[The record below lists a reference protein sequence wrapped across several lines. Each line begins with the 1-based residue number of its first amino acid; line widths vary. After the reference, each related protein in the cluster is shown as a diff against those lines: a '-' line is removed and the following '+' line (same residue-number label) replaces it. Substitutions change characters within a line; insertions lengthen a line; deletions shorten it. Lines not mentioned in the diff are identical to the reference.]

1 MKGRYVGIRLVG
13 SNRILHICE
22 VHVFLGVNVALGKT
36 AFQTSTY
43 GGAVASLAV
52 DGNTDT
58 NFIAGSCSRT
68 AGHLET
74 QATSNPTWW
83 VDLGQSYVVD
93 RVVIFNRGEDCC
105 AEWLNPFNIYIG
117 HSDQVSTNP
126 RCDGQIDVNLPSI
139 SVSCEGKRGRYV
151 GIQLPGPSRIL
162 SLCEVQIFRGTC
174 SPCQNDA
181 ACTDDDI
188 EGPICTCT
196 APWEEEICNQTAA
209 VRDID
214 ECVSSPCRNGA
225 VCLDRFNGYLCQCPP
240 GYKGLHC
247 ETDVPDSDLYP
258 CPTQPPTCTLQTPLI
273 PGVTPV
279 HRCDIQTGIEERI
292 RRVTDPLTVLRK
304 ADIVLHGEAL
314 LVSCVD
320 MSVTGYSWEIF
331 QRSPNPNHVN
341 VFSPVDGFR
350 NLTTNRRDLTV
361 PKQTLLP
368 GTYLVQFQVTIV
380 DELLSITTD
389 FVHQTWI
396 QVVTLPLVTTL
407 GPSLVTQYTQ
417 GDFWVN
423 AEASWDPDGLVP
435 TSELHFNWT
444 CETSDGYNCDD
455 ISAVVS
461 DSRPGARH
469 YRTSQS
475 PGTTFSFTV
484 EASSPGRSSIQAS
497 QLVVFQD
504 NRACGLAIGC
514 ISNCDWSNTNPSEHL
529 VIEAIPGASDTPLYE
544 WSVLEHPGDFGG
556 LHITSREPNVVIA
569 SNTFH
574 VVGNY
579 SLRVVN
585 HNQVCSDG
593 LAVSEWTFRVLDTP
607 ALRDETLSTPCVL
620 ERAGAGGCVCCGEFV
635 HDLGH
640 LVTYKFRRIPSVDAL
655 EKARVRYPQDEPFL
669 EMSLSL
675 TPYISQVPWYCSRFF
690 PPTEF
695 IMEVEVMSVDG
706 RVSALN
712 ITVETADIEVVIL
725 EIIDGLSQTKVL
737 DVDDVMDLTSL
748 LAMGAAEPEKLS
760 KNLTLLIARGLQ
772 LSAEALRMIVENN
785 TNDDIPVKDINA
797 VSANIFTGFTI
808 LLEATATS
816 AWTAESNLQEEEAI
830 EVNNGTA
837 SAAFKGI
844 SHIFHMYY
852 TLPPD
857 NGTATLEMSVLHAKV
872 HKEVC
877 EIAQK
882 KVFTVNDTFSI
893 VPAFVAQKKV
903 FTVNDT
909 LFVVPAFNTLFA
921 NGCEEA
927 DSFGVGVINSDF
939 NPFRYS
945 ENSPDVG
952 SEVVGL
958 TVWRG
963 RDRQPVHHLPKP
975 VDMIISRDKQRTTS
989 SVYKH
994 TGRIRSWDDIAV
1006 VPFRPQR
1013 ARTALT
1019 ILLDIT
1025 STSHSDLDMPHMQL
1039 VWQKA
1044 SAPTTDSFK
1053 AANWTTVLPVPQA
1066 QLYTLQLPHTY
1077 NNTNLTSNP
1086 YSWLLPSE
1094 ALSVSEWDIQIN
1106 MTFYLGVKY
1115 AAEDTSVPV
1124 KTTFTVSVL
1133 ETACV
1138 YFGENSSH
1146 LWEGDG
1152 CKVGPLS
1159 NTTHLH
1165 CRCDHLT
1172 KFAGFVP
1179 PNPINFDVALSA
1191 NIAENPMGLIAV
1203 LSVFGLF
1210 LLGCLMARKADRIDL
1225 TKVGVSTPTG
1235 HKLSPNPDYHYIV
1248 TVYTGF
1254 RLDVGTTAQVSL
1266 TVFGLQNE
1274 SEPLALRDDRRLL
1287 FGGGSVDSF
1296 LVSSEEWLGPL
1307 THVHVW
1313 HDNAGSS
1320 PGWYLNKV
1328 VIQHVC
1334 SGRVDY
1340 FICNRWLAL
1349 DEDDGRIDRMVF
1361 VASPEEIAEL
1371 SNLISERA
1379 TKDFHDGHLFYSLV
1393 GRPARSPFTRAQRLA
1408 CCMST
1413 VYSAML
1419 ANIMFFGQG
1428 DKFDPPEPIRI
1439 MGVEIEPPISLPEIM
1454 IAIES
1459 AVIVFPINALIVLLY
1474 RNAAPKPSSAPTR
1487 RLADTKD
1494 VKPRQ
1499 DTGKG
1504 RGCLPWWTATV
1515 AGLLAFAVS
1524 FVAAFFTVLYTL
1536 SFGHDK
1542 AKAWLTAFLASF
1554 VTDMILIQPVKVLV
1568 AAVVLGLLIRK
1579 PTTEDDPS
1587 PTEPTGDEEYLQI
1600 VAEQEAPRGPPVGK
1614 DLARDRAHRI
1624 RRKMWRCTLKE
1635 IVIYGTFLSVLMVMS
1650 YTERSSLAFHMDN
1663 SVRRAVEGGDSF
1675 SKISDPASYWTWLEQ
1690 DVLPAVH
1697 CPAWYNGRS
1706 CEDSL
1711 TLPEHLTHA
1720 ISPLQLRQVRTSQ
1733 EQDCTI
1739 PDAMT
1744 PVVVGCLDEYSTGD
1758 MDTGS
1763 YSGSW
1768 GVATNNVNT
1777 DHDNSAIPSPWDFT
1791 YGDIN
1796 NGFLYVGE
1804 HGVYSGGGYT
1814 AALGKTLN
1822 ASLQTLAHLRSNNW
1836 LDNRTR
1842 AVFMETV
1849 LYNPHANL
1857 FAVVT
1862 MTTEF
1867 SITGHVSMATEL
1879 VIFRIHHDGQVLL
1892 LVLRMVLMILL
1903 LFSLVR
1909 EVLRFNTYVI
1919 AYLTDPWSWLE
1930 ILTITTGMATMG
1942 LYFRA
1947 QSTTDEV
1954 SGQEGRVTFH
1964 LYRSAAMWYQVYTY
1978 LLGTLTCCTLVKF
1991 IRLLKFNKHVN
2002 ALLYTMKKTARPL
2015 INFFVMSGIVFTA
2028 FALAAN
2034 LIFGI
2039 TVPGYI
2045 SMLGTYMSLFNM
2057 MLGSFPFAVLKES
2070 SPIWGPA
2077 IFLSFQCTMQ
2087 FILLSMFMTIVMDVY
2102 MAVKG
2107 DDLEDV
2113 GMMGF
2118 LWEEVRGVAHKMKV
2132 TANRPNMQPPADRE
2146 RQFTQL
2152 DQMHELLEELDRK
2165 EKSREKEEKS
2175 REKEEKR
2182 REKEEKRREERNR
2195 EERNRMVRYSENPS
2209 LWFV

>member
-1 MKGRYVGIRLVG
+1 MVKRENEFDSWL
-13 SNRILHICE
+13 
-22 VHVFLGVNVALGKT
+22 NVVSLGK
-36 AFQTSTY
+36 
-43 GGAVASLAV
+43 
-52 DGNTDT
+52 
-58 NFIAGSCSRT
+58 
-68 AGHLET
+68 
-74 QATSNPTWW
+74 
-83 VDLGQSYVVD
+83 
-93 RVVIFNRGEDCC
+93 
-105 AEWLNPFNIYIG
+105 
-117 HSDQVSTNP
+117 
-126 RCDGQIDVNLPSI
+126 
-139 SVSCEGKRGRYV
+139 
-151 GIQLPGPSRIL
+151 
-162 SLCEVQIFRGTC
+162 
-174 SPCQNDA
+174 
-181 ACTDDDI
+181 
-188 EGPICTCT
+188 
-196 APWEEEICNQTAA
+196 
-209 VRDID
+209 
-214 ECVSSPCRNGA
+214 
-225 VCLDRFNGYLCQCPP
+225 
-240 GYKGLHC
+240 
-247 ETDVPDSDLYP
+247 
-258 CPTQPPTCTLQTPLI
+258 
-273 PGVTPV
+273 
-279 HRCDIQTGIEERI
+279 
-292 RRVTDPLTVLRK
+292 
-304 ADIVLHGEAL
+304 
-314 LVSCVD
+314 
-320 MSVTGYSWEIF
+320 
-331 QRSPNPNHVN
+331 
-341 VFSPVDGFR
+341 
-350 NLTTNRRDLTV
+350 
-361 PKQTLLP
+361 
-368 GTYLVQFQVTIV
+368 
-380 DELLSITTD
+380 
-389 FVHQTWI
+389 
-396 QVVTLPLVTTL
+396 
-407 GPSLVTQYTQ
+407 
-417 GDFWVN
+417 
-423 AEASWDPDGLVP
+423 
-435 TSELHFNWT
+435 
-444 CETSDGYNCDD
+444 
-455 ISAVVS
+455 
-461 DSRPGARH
+461 
-469 YRTSQS
+469 
-475 PGTTFSFTV
+475 
-484 EASSPGRSSIQAS
+484 
-497 QLVVFQD
+497 
-504 NRACGLAIGC
+504 
-514 ISNCDWSNTNPSEHL
+514 
-529 VIEAIPGASDTPLYE
+529 
-544 WSVLEHPGDFGG
+544 
-556 LHITSREPNVVIA
+556 
-569 SNTFH
+569 
-574 VVGNY
+574 
-579 SLRVVN
+579 
-585 HNQVCSDG
+585 
-593 LAVSEWTFRVLDTP
+593 
-607 ALRDETLSTPCVL
+607 
-620 ERAGAGGCVCCGEFV
+620 
-635 HDLGH
+635 
-640 LVTYKFRRIPSVDAL
+640 
-655 EKARVRYPQDEPFL
+655 
-669 EMSLSL
+669 
-675 TPYISQVPWYCSRFF
+675 
-690 PPTEF
+690 
-695 IMEVEVMSVDG
+695 
-706 RVSALN
+706 
-712 ITVETADIEVVIL
+712 DIEVVIL
-725 EIIDGLSQTKVL
+725 EIMDGLSQTKVL

-760 KNLTLLIARGLQ
+760 KNLTLLIARGLE

-830 EVNNGTA
+830 EANNGTA

-857 NGTATLEMSVLHAKV
+857 NGTATLEMSVLHAKL

-882 KVFTVNDTFSI
+882 KVFTVNDTSSI

-909 LFVVPAFNTLFA
+909 LFVVPAFNTLLA

-927 DSFGVGVINSDF
+927 DSFGVGIINSDF

-963 RDRQPVHHLPKP
+963 QDRQPVHHLPKP
-975 VDMIISRDKQRTTS
+975 VDMIIPRDKQHTTS

-994 TGRIRSWDDIAV
+994 TGWIRSWDDIAV

-1025 STSHSDLDMPHMQL
+1025 STSHPDLDMPHMQL

-1044 SAPTTDSFK
+1044 SAPTADSFK
-1053 AANWTTVLPVPQA
+1053 AADWTTVLPVPQA
-1066 QLYTLQLPHTY
+1066 QLYTLQLLHTY
-1077 NNTNLTSNP
+1077 NNTNLTSHP
-1086 YSWLLPSE
+1086 YSWLLPLE
-1094 ALSVSEWDIQIN
+1094 ALNVSEWDIQN
-1106 MTFYLGVKY
+1106 NTTFYLEKGKFASPMHYVFSTGVKY

-1191 NIAENPMGLIAV
+1191 NITENPMGLIAV

-1210 LLGCLMARKADRIDL
+1210 LLGCLMARKADRMDL
-1225 TKVGVSTPTG
+1225 IKVGVTTPPG

-1254 RLDVGTTAQVSL
+1254 GLDASTTSQVSL

-1274 SEPLALRDDRRLL
+1274 SEPFTLRDDRRLL
-1287 FGGGSVDSF
+1287 FGGGSMDSF

-1313 HDNAGSS
+1313 HNNTGPSA
-1320 PGWYLNKV
+1320 GWYLSKV
-1328 VIQHVC
+1328 VIQHVR

-1340 FICNRWLAL
+1340 FICNKWLAL

-1361 VASPEEIAEL
+1361 VASPEEMADR
-1371 SNLISERA
+1371 SNLISERV
-1379 TKDFHDGHLFYSLV
+1379 TKDFHDDHLLYSVV

-1474 RNAAPKPSSAPTR
+1474 RNAAPKPSSAPAR

-1494 VKPRQ
+1494 AKPQ

-1504 RGCLPWWTATV
+1504 RGCHLPWWTSTV

-1536 SFGHDK
+1536 SFGRDK
-1542 AKAWLTAFLASF
+1542 AEAWLTTFLASF
-1554 VTDMILIQPVKVLV
+1554 ITDMILIQPVKVLV

-1579 PTTEDDPS
+1579 PTTEDDPP

-1600 VAEQEAPRGPPVGK
+1600 VAEQPAAEVSATGGPLHGD

-1624 RRKMWRCTLKE
+1624 RRKMWRRTLQE

-1650 YTERSSLAFHMDN
+1650 YTERSNLAFHMDN
-1663 SVRRAVEGGDSF
+1663 SVRRALEGGDSF

-1697 CPAWYNGRS
+1697 SPAWYNGRS

-1711 TLPEHLTHA
+1711 TLPEHLTHVM
-1720 ISPLQLRQVRTSQ
+1720 SPLQLRQVRIGQ
-1733 EQDCTI
+1733 EEDCTI

-1744 PVVVGCLDEYSTGD
+1744 PVVVGCLDEYSTGE

-1768 GVATNNVNT
+1768 GVATNNT
-1777 DHDNSAIPSPWDFT
+1777 DHDRSTIPSPWHYT

-1814 AALGKTLN
+1814 ATLN
-1822 ASLQTLAHLRSNNW
+1822 NTLSASLQTLEHLRSNNW

-1879 VIFRIHHDGQVLL
+1879 VTFRIHHDGQVLL

-1909 EVLRFNTYVI
+1909 GVLRFNTYVI

-1947 QSTTDEV
+1947 QSTADEV
-1954 SGQEGRVTFH
+1954 SVQEGRAVFQ

-2028 FALAAN
+2028 FALA
-2034 LIFGI
+2034 
-2039 TVPGYI
+2039 
-2045 SMLGTYMSLFNM
+2045 
-2057 MLGSFPFAVLKES
+2057 
-2070 SPIWGPA
+2070 
-2077 IFLSFQCTMQ
+2077 CTMQ
-2087 FILLSMFMTIVMDVY
+2087 FILLSMFMTIIMDVY
-2102 MAVKG
+2102 MEVKG
-2107 DDLEDV
+2107 DNPEDV

-2118 LWEEVRGVAHKMKV
+2118 LWEEACGVAHKIKV
-2132 TANRPNMQPPADRE
+2132 KSNRPKTQPPADRE

-2165 EKSREKEEKS
+2165 EKSREKEEK
-2175 REKEEKR
+2175 R
-2182 REKEEKRREERNR
+2182 REKKEKRREEEEKRIEKRNR
-2195 EERNRMVRYSENPS
+2195 EERNRMLRYSESPS